1 MIESASIFAKKCE
14 SSRIEAFRSLE
25 ADGWLTPRRGNSPS
39 GRLIRHITQLNT
51 AYFADGRQPSFWQGQ
66 LTTCSGPRST
76 RFWSPKDPSGMPVQE
91 LVQVSWYREC
101 RSGLRW
107 LPLFYKRPRDL

>member
-51 AYFADGRQPSFWQGQ
+51 AYFADGRPTEFLAGTAHNLFRPSVNSILVPQGSIRNASARAS
-66 LTTCSGPRST
+66 SG
-76 RFWSPKDPSGMPVQE
+76 F
-91 LVQVSWYREC
+91 LV
-101 RSGLRW
+101 
-107 LPLFYKRPRDL
+107 